1 MIPFFHSDFEHFFL
15 KSDSRVWCN
24 LICWQDFC
32 KIFLDLLLDRKL
44 WSDLHL
50 FKLVYWFFLSFPLS
64 YYLEW
69 CNKILT
75 THLQVYPM
83 KSLQT
88 VNTKTHLHDDKVYRD
103 QNKRESP
110 DYVSKRIIYNFK
122 LTIKQSY
129 IKYTCITKSV
139 SLRNDR
145 YRK

>member
-1 MIPFFHSDFEHFFL
+1 MSSCLFKNILKWLPSFIVILNIFFL
-15 KSDSRVWCN
+15 KVIAVCGVILFVDKIS
-24 LICWQDFC
+24 C

-122 LTIKQSY
+122 LTIKQSIHVY
-129 IKYTCITKSV
+129 MY
-139 SLRNDR
+139 
-145 YRK
+145 Y